1 MHHVGPEI
9 VELAHLRAELLGIG
23 KRAAESAARQMTEFV
38 LDRLVAP
45 RKVDDAVQALQISK
59 LVKLYVEKCLGADEA
74 HQEGLKAEM
83 SVVACAVAGWIV
95 FHRHRIYVP
104 DCRDEVSL
112 NDAVRRSE
120 EHTSELQSL

>member
-45 RKVDDAVQALQISK
+45 RKVDDVVQALQISK
-59 LVKLYVEKCLGADEA
+59 LVKIYVEKFFGADAA

-83 SVVACAVAGWIV
+83 SVVACAVAV
-95 FHRHRIYVP
+95 LNVSYRLRIDFP

-112 NDAVRRSE
+112 NGGFRSE
-120 EHTSELQSL
+120 KNKSALP